1 MAVKTPDLCR
11 QCVFSN
17 SLCRGSCAGCPRWD
31 LSGSGMCECALIKE
45 GEECPYFVQRTEQGA
60 SQKHMRH
67 ETILEISKMLGTR
80 VQVKLEA
87 LNEAILED
95 RNNPSLPRLVSAYK
109 VALRTAADFE
119 AWMCEEHPEL
129 VRAAGLDAEGVTDPE
144 D

>member
-17 SLCRGSCAGCPRWD
+17 SLCRESCVGCPRFD
-31 LSGSGMCECALIKE
+31 PSGRICKCVTIKV
-45 GEECPYFVQRTEQGA
+45 GEECPYFIQRTEQGA
-60 SQKHMRH
+60 SKTHMRI
-67 ETILEISKMLGTR
+67 ETILEISKMLDTR

-87 LNEAILED
+87 LNEALLDEIPGLALIMD
-95 RNNPSLPRLVSAYK
+95 QYK

-129 VRAAGLDAEGVTDPE
+129 VRAAGHDAEGVTDPE

>member
-17 SLCRGSCAGCPRWD
+17 SLCRESCDGCPRFD
-31 LSGSGMCECALIKE
+31 PSGHICKCVTIKV
-45 GEECPYFVQRTEQGA
+45 GEECPYFIQRTEQGA
-60 SQKHMRH
+60 SKTHMRI

-87 LNEAILED
+87 LNEALLDEIPGLALIMD
-95 RNNPSLPRLVSAYK
+95 QYK

>member
-17 SLCRGSCAGCPRWD
+17 SLCRESCDGCPRFD
-31 LSGSGMCECALIKE
+31 PSGHICKCVTIKV
-45 GEECPYFVQRTEQGA
+45 GEECPYFIQRTEQGA
-60 SQKHMRH
+60 SQKHMRI
-67 ETILEISKMLGTR
+67 ETILEISKILGTR

-87 LNEAILED
+87 LNEALLDEIPGLALIMD
-95 RNNPSLPRLVSAYK
+95 QYK

>member
-17 SLCRGSCAGCPRWD
+17 SLCRESCDGCPRFD
-31 LSGSGMCECALIKE
+31 PSGHICKCVTIKV
-45 GEECPYFVQRTEQGA
+45 GDECPYFIQRTEQGA
-60 SQKHMRH
+60 SKTHMRI

-87 LNEAILED
+87 LNEALLDEIPGFALIMD
-95 RNNPSLPRLVSAYK
+95 QYK

>member
-17 SLCRGSCAGCPRWD
+17 SLCRESCDGCPRFD
-31 LSGSGMCECALIKE
+31 PSGPICKCVTIKV
-45 GEECPYFVQRTEQGA
+45 GDECPYFIQRTEQGA
-60 SQKHMRH
+60 SKTHMRI
-67 ETILEISKMLGTR
+67 ETILEISKMLDTR

-87 LNEAILED
+87 LNEALLDEIPGLALIMD
-95 RNNPSLPRLVSAYK
+95 QYK

-129 VRAAGLDAEGVTDPE
+129 VRAAGHDAEGVTDPE

>member
-17 SLCRGSCAGCPRWD
+17 SLCRESCDGCPRFD
-31 LSGSGMCECALIKE
+31 PSGHICKCVTIKV
-45 GEECPYFVQRTEQGA
+45 GEECPYFIQRTEQGA
-60 SQKHMRH
+60 SKKHMRI

-87 LNEAILED
+87 LNEALLDEIPGLALIMD
-95 RNNPSLPRLVSAYK
+95 QYK

-129 VRAAGLDAEGVTDPE
+129 VRAAGHDAEGVTDPE

>member
-17 SLCRGSCAGCPRWD
+17 SLCRESCDGCPRFD
-31 LSGSGMCECALIKE
+31 PSGHICKCVTIKV
-45 GEECPYFVQRTEQGA
+45 GEECPYFIQRTEQGA
-60 SQKHMRH
+60 SKTHMRI
-67 ETILEISKMLGTR
+67 ETILEISKILGTR

-87 LNEAILED
+87 LNEALLDEIPGLALIMD
-95 RNNPSLPRLVSAYK
+95 QYK

>member
-17 SLCRGSCAGCPRWD
+17 SLCRESCDGCPRFD
-31 LSGSGMCECALIKE
+31 PSGPICKCVTIKV
-45 GEECPYFVQRTEQGA
+45 GEECPYFIQRTEQGV
-60 SQKHMRH
+60 SKTHMRI
-67 ETILEISKMLGTR
+67 ETILEISKILGTR

-87 LNEAILED
+87 LNEALLDEIPGLALIMD
-95 RNNPSLPRLVSAYK
+95 QYK